1 MTQVLDELPKIP
13 DRGSFIATMIR
24 DPSPL
29 RIGLI
34 GMDTSHVPAFTKLFH
49 DPVASGDLA
58 GFRVVAGFPDGSD
71 TPMSRDRI
79 EGFTN
84 EARDLGV
91 EIVDSIETLIERCDR
106 LMILSVDGR
115 IHLRQAKALFG
126 AGKPVFVDKPVAGSL
141 AEAVA
146 LYGLAERLG
155 LPCFSASSTRFG
167 PKIVDPAW
175 REETGA
181 VFGVTSWGPLAYQA
195 GQPELFF
202 YGIHGIEALFTAMGP
217 GCESVTRVKTPV
229 HEIVTGVWS
238 DGRVGVYR
246 GLLQGAKPYGLT
258 IHGEKAVV
266 NLIEEP
272 SYETL
277 CREIGRFFKSGVPPV
292 SPSETLEIC
301 AFMEA
306 AEESLKRGGAP
317 VRLAEVVERART

>member
-1 MTQVLDELPKIP
+1 MTHD
-13 DRGSFIATMIR
+13 SF
-24 DPSPL
+24 L

-49 DPVASGDLA
+49 DPEASGDLA

-91 EIVDSIETLIERCDR
+91 EIVDSVGALIERSDR
-106 LMILSVDGR
+106 LMIVSVDGR
-115 IHLRQAKALFG
+115 IHLRQAEALFD

-141 AEAVA
+141 ADAVA
-146 LYGLAERLG
+146 LYDLAERLG
-155 LPCFSASSTRFG
+155 VACFSASSTRFG
-167 PKIVDPAW
+167 PKITDPGW
-175 REETGA
+175 RDEAGE
-181 VFGVTSWGPLAYQA
+181 VLGVTSWGPLAYQA

-266 NLIEEP
+266 NLVEEP
-272 SYETL
+272 SYEAL
-277 CREIGRFFKSGVPPV
+277 CREIGRFFKTEIPPV
-292 SPSETLEIC
+292 SPAATLEIY

-306 AEESLKRGGAP
+306 ADESLRRGGAS
-317 VRLAEVVERART
+317 VRIAEVMELARE

>member
-1 MTQVLDELPKIP
+1 MT
-13 DRGSFIATMIR
+13 R
-24 DPSPL
+24 DSSPL
-29 RIGLI
+29 RIGLV

-49 DPVASGDLA
+49 DPAASGDLA

-91 EIVDSIETLIERCDR
+91 EIVDSVEALIGRSDR

-115 IHLRQAKALFG
+115 IHLRQAEAIFG
-126 AGKPVFVDKPVAGSL
+126 TGHPVYIDKPVAGSL
-141 AEAVA
+141 ADAVA
-146 LYGLAERLG
+146 LYDLAEG
-155 LPCFSASSTRFG
+155 LSIPCFSASSTRFG
-167 PKIVDPAW
+167 PKIADTAW
-175 REETGA
+175 REEAGT
-181 VFGVTSWGPLAYQA
+181 VFGATSWGPLAYQA

-217 GCESVTRVKTPV
+217 GCESVTRVKTPM
-229 HEIVTGVWS
+229 HDLVTGVWS

-258 IHGEKAVV
+258 VHGEKAVV

-272 SYETL
+272 SYEAL
-277 CREIGRFFKSGVPPV
+277 CREIGRFFKTSLPPV
-292 SPSETLEIC
+292 SPAETLGIY

-306 AEESLKRGGAP
+306 ADESLRRGG
-317 VRLAEVVERART
+317 VSVSLAEVMERARR

>member
-1 MTQVLDELPKIP
+1 MTL
-13 DRGSFIATMIR
+13 S
-24 DPSPL
+24 SPL

-49 DPVASGDLA
+49 DPSATGDLA
-58 GFRVVAGFPDGSD
+58 GFRVVAGLPDGSD

-91 EIVDSIETLIERCDR
+91 EIVDSVGALIERSDR

-115 IHLRQAKALFG
+115 IHLRQAAALFG

-141 AEAVA
+141 SDCVA
-146 LYGLAERLG
+146 LYELANSRG
-155 LPCFSASSTRFG
+155 IPCFSASSTRFG
-167 PKIVDPAW
+167 PKIADAAW
-175 REETGA
+175 RDEAGEIH
-181 VFGVTSWGPLAYQA
+181 GVTSWGPLAYQA

-229 HEIVTGVWS
+229 HDLVTGVWKG
-238 DGRVGVYR
+238 GRVGVYR
-246 GLLQGAKPYGLT
+246 GMVQGQKGYGLT
-258 IHGEKAVV
+258 IHGEKAILEIV
-266 NLIEEP
+266 EEP
-272 SYETL
+272 SYEAL
-277 CREIGRFFKSGVPPV
+277 CRRIGHFFKTGEPPV
-292 SPSETLEIC
+292 SPSETLEIY

-306 AEESLKRGGAP
+306 ADESLRRGGGA
-317 VRLAEVVERART
+317 VEIAEVMERARR

>member
-1 MTQVLDELPKIP
+1 MTHD
-13 DRGSFIATMIR
+13 
-24 DPSPL
+24 SPL

-49 DPVASGDLA
+49 DPAATGDLA
-58 GFRVVAGFPDGSD
+58 GFRVVAGLPDGSD

-79 EGFTN
+79 ESFTN
-84 EARDLGV
+84 EARELGV
-91 EIVDSIETLIERCDR
+91 EIVDSVDALIERSDR
-106 LMILSVDGR
+106 LMVLSVDGR
-115 IHLRQAKALFG
+115 IHRRQAEALFA
-126 AGKPVFVDKPVAGSL
+126 AGKPIFVDKPVAGSL
-141 AEAVA
+141 GDCIDIYEA
-146 LYGLAERLG
+146 AERLSI
-155 LPCFSASSTRFG
+155 PCFSASSTRFG
-167 PKIVDPAW
+167 PRIADPAW
-175 REETGA
+175 REEVGEIL
-181 VFGVTSWGPLAYQA
+181 GVTSWGPLAYQA

-258 IHGEKAVV
+258 IHGEQAVV

-272 SYETL
+272 SYEAL
-277 CREIGRFFKSGVPPV
+277 CREIGRFFKTGIPPV
-292 SPSETLEIC
+292 SPAHTLEIY

-306 AEESLKRGGAP
+306 ADESQRRGAGS
-317 VRLAEVVERART
+317 VRIAEVMERARG